1 VFTFPQTLSAAREG
15 QGKLLVRPPP
25 PGYQRMAP
33 PHPMKNRF
41 LILLPLCVALSA
53 RAQLAV
59 STNDAHAEL
68 VDGVNTVPKNPRPDT
83 LAVIDLSVSPP
94 KLVAEIAGVPGSVIG
109 PPFSVAVTPDEHYAL
124 VTACMKV
131 DPADPTK
138 TTADNRLT
146 VVDLKASPPRVIA
159 TLTTGQGPAGV
170 AINRAGT
177 LALVANRGDGTI
189 SIFSINGATL
199 TPQGTLMIGN
209 ATSALGTVAITPDGQ
224 RALVSRDGD
233 NLVSVL
239 NIDGMKVTLA
249 GRDVR
254 TGLRPYGVDITRDGH
269 YAVVGNVGYGNGDTD
284 TIALLDLRADPVR
297 VVDIAPVPQTPE
309 GIKLSPDG
317 ALCAV
322 IAQDGSNKP
331 KDSPFY
337 HDHGQLVLFRL
348 SDGKFAPLAHAPIG
362 HWSQGAAFSADGRT
376 IIAGNMVEKN
386 IQVFSWDGQTLRD
399 TGVTIPLQA
408 GSAAI
413 STAWK

>member
-1 VFTFPQTLSAAREG
+1 
-15 QGKLLVRPPP
+15 
-25 PGYQRMAP
+25 
-33 PHPMKNRF
+33 MKNRF
-41 LILLPLCVALSA
+41 LILIPLGLALSA

-68 VDGVNTVPKNPRPDT
+68 VNGVITVPKNPPPDT
-83 LAVIDLSVSPP
+83 LAVIDLSATPP

-124 VTACMKV
+124 VTDCMKV

-138 TTADNRLT
+138 TTTDNRLT
-146 VVDLKASPPRVIA
+146 VVDIQGAAPHVVA
-159 TLTTGQGPAGV
+159 TLPTGQGPSGL

-177 LALVANRGDGTI
+177 LALVANRGEGTI
-189 SIFSINGATL
+189 SIFSINGATV
-199 TPQGTLMIGN
+199 TPEGTLTIGN
-209 ATSALGTVAITPDGQ
+209 ATSALGTVAITPDGK

-233 NLVSVL
+233 NLVTVL
-239 NIDGMKVTLA
+239 NIDGVKVTLA

-269 YAVVGNVGYGNGDTD
+269 YAVVGNVGYGNGDVD
-284 TIALLDLRADPVR
+284 TIALLDLQADPVR

-309 GIKLSPDG
+309 GVKLSPDG
-317 ALCAV
+317 TICAV

-331 KDSPFY
+331 KESPFY
-337 HDHGQLVLFRL
+337 HDHGQLVLLRIRA
-348 SDGKFAPLAHAPIG
+348 GKFAPLASAPIG

-376 IIAGNMVEKN
+376 ILVGNMVEKN
-386 IQVFSWDGQTLRD
+386 IQVFTWDGQTLRD
-399 TGVTIPLQA
+399 TGATIPLHG

-413 STAWK
+413 STAAK